1 MRINNIDYSISFN
14 GHNSLLKDNNIKLKE
29 IIMELMRNTENSINE
44 NLMLRINKVINETS
58 YQGEVYDDLVAMMKV
73 QAMLIEYD
81 IGKGIYN

>member
-1 MRINNIDYSISFN
+1 MKCKEELTSY
-14 GHNSLLKDNNIKLKE
+14 NSLLKDNNIKLKE

>member
-1 MRINNIDYSISFN
+1 MIDR
-14 GHNSLLKDNNIKLKE
+14 KLKKKGLQ
-29 IIMELMRNTENSINE
+29 ELTHLSPSVITKMGRNESVHLDTLAKICYA
-44 NLMLRINKVINETS
+44 LRCNIEDIVETS

>member
-1 MRINNIDYSISFN
+1 
-14 GHNSLLKDNNIKLKE
+14 
-29 IIMELMRNTENSINE
+29 MRNTENSINE